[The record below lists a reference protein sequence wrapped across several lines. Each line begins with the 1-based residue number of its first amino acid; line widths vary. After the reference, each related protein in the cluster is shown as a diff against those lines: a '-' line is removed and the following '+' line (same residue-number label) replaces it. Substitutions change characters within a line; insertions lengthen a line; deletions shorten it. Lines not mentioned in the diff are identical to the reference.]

1 MLVGLTGGIAS
12 GKSSLADAFSKL
24 GIEVISADAVASE
37 LMRPNSSLLV
47 DLQTH
52 FDESLINPDGSL
64 DRNKLRQIIFDQP
77 KKRKLLDS
85 ITHPAI
91 GARIFQLAELA
102 ESAYVILEIPL
113 LIESGMHNQVDR
125 VLVIH
130 ADEDTQID
138 RIIKRDHCS
147 REQALQIIH
156 SQAKSS
162 ERLKFADDIVNNNA
176 GLQQLRNKA
185 RFLHHKYLQM
195 ANNADSFGKF
205 SASGLELI

>member
-64 DRNKLRQIIFDQP
+64 DRSKLREVIFSEPD
-77 KKRKLLDS
+77 KRKLLDS

-130 ADEDTQID
+130 ADEDT
-138 RIIKRDHCS
+138 
-147 REQALQIIH
+147 
-156 SQAKSS
+156 
-162 ERLKFADDIVNNNA
+162 
-176 GLQQLRNKA
+176 
-185 RFLHHKYLQM
+185 
-195 ANNADSFGKF
+195 
-205 SASGLELI
+205 